1 MLFFSQYD
9 EVFDKMEETKAAE
22 SGKKK
27 VIDRKPKYISNLL
40 KQAEVRNQE
49 EERRKERKGTIHIL
63 RKHFHSSK
71 PNLITYVFTKKL
83 GFFVKT

>member
-1 MLFFSQYD
+1 
-9 EVFDKMEETKAAE
+9 MEETKAAE

-40 KQAEVRNQE
+40 KQAEIRNQE

-63 RKHFHSSK
+63 HKH
-71 PNLITYVFTKKL
+71 L
-83 GFFVKT
+83 

>member
-1 MLFFSQYD
+1 
-9 EVFDKMEETKAAE
+9 MEETKAAE

-49 EERRKERKGTIHIL
+49 EERRKERKGTIHII
-63 RKHFHSSK
+63 RRHFNSTK
-71 PNLITYVFTKKL
+71 PNLIFKFLSQNWVFLAKTK
-83 GFFVKT
+83 

>member
-1 MLFFSQYD
+1 
-9 EVFDKMEETKAAE
+9 MEETKAAE

-63 RKHFHSSK
+63 RKHFYS
-71 PNLITYVFTKKL
+71 TKL
-83 GFFVKT
+83 DLTT